1 MGIRELRAKYG
12 KNLKGRQAV
21 NAAIRAEV
29 VGGDDCLD
37 SLATVTR
44 LADRLDERQLAG
56 RDLAKDA
63 HRSLAALRE
72 VMAGVISERYELS
85 R

>member
-21 NAAIRAEV
+21 NAAIRAEI

-37 SLATVTR
+37 SLAMVTR

-63 HRSLAALRE
+63 HRSLIALRE
-72 VMAGVISERYELS
+72 VMAGIVAERYGLQK
-85 R
+85 